1 MRAVRFPAGKDDP
14 EPPSLFFLRSSM
26 SAILQA
32 AVQAARAAGS
42 IQRRFYGKPLN
53 IELKEGNVLNLV
65 TQVDRLCEKTVLSLL
80 KRRFPSHGMWGE
92 ESGGA
97 PRAKGFTWV
106 VDPLD
111 GTTNFTHGYPFF
123 CCSVALLKDGHPVAA
138 AVHDELRK
146 ETFAA
151 EQGCGATLNGKKIHV
166 SPVSNLS
173 RALLCTGFAYQ
184 VHETGYNLENF
195 KRFILKSQGVRRDG
209 SAALNLSYVAAGRF
223 DGFWERGIQAW
234 DMAAGVLLVREAGG
248 TVTDVTGVSYDLLK
262 QNTLATNG
270 ILHPAMLEILKD
282 SPDEKN
288 FLRTLKAKKLP
299 EQAAPAPPMELPLF
313 NKPSKKKKR

>member
-1 MRAVRFPAGKDDP
+1 
-14 EPPSLFFLRSSM
+14 M
-26 SAILQA
+26 SAFLQA
-32 AVQAARAAGS
+32 AVQAARAAGA

-53 IELKEGNVLNLV
+53 IELKEGNSLNLV
-65 TQVDRLCEKTVLSLL
+65 TQVDKLCEKTALSLL
-80 KRRFPSHGMWGE
+80 KRRFPSHGLWGE

-97 PRAKGFTWV
+97 PRARGFTWV

-123 CCSVALLKDGHPVAA
+123 CCSVALLKDGRPVAA

-146 ETFAA
+146 ETFSA
-151 EQGCGATLNGKKIHV
+151 EQGAGAALNGRRIRV
-166 SPVSNLS
+166 SPTASLS
-173 RALLCTGFAYQ
+173 KALLCTGFAYH

-248 TVTDVTGVSYDLLK
+248 TVTDVTGSPYDLLK
-262 QNTLATNG
+262 QNVLATNG
-270 ILHPAMLEILKD
+270 GLHPAMLEILSD

-288 FLRTLKAKKLP
+288 FLKALKTKKP
-299 EQAAPAPPMELPLF
+299 SAAPIPNPPMELPLF
-313 NKPSKKKKR
+313 NKPSKNKKR